1 MLVAT
6 VWERLVKLAK
16 PLRAVAVTVPCKV
29 PAPLARVAVTTVLL
43 SELIKL
49 PKASSI
55 RTTGCWAKTTP
66 AVALAEGCV
75 WIVR

>member
-16 PLRAVAVTVPCKV
+16 PLRAVAVTVPCKA

-49 PKASSI
+49 PRVSST
-55 RTTGCWAKTTP
+55 RTAGCWAKITP
-66 AVALAEGCV
+66 AVAALEGWV
-75 WIVR
+75 